1 MPTPKEIPLVTLSK
15 KAEQET
21 YPKGR
26 YTKMTGEDY
35 ITPVVEKVYGKEKNP
50 IHPEKSERLIQW
62 KEVVENP
69 KLLEDFVGQF
79 TDYELARISVCAK
92 NG

>member
-1 MPTPKEIPLVTLSK
+1 MKQSKHYMPTPKEIPLVTLSK

-26 YTKMTGEDY
+26 YTKMTGEDH

-62 KEVVENP
+62 K
-69 KLLEDFVGQF
+69 
-79 TDYELARISVCAK
+79 
-92 NG
+92 